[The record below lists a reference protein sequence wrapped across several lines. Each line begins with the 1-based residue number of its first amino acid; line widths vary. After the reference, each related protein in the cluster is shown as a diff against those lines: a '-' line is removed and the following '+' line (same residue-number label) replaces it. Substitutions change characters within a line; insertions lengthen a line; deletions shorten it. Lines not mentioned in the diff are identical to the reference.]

1 MTRKQLQAFIFAQN
15 SDLLPPSSTNNQ
27 TGIPFIELR
36 SVDSTNNYAM
46 QLVNNGLA
54 VSGTAVFAYEQSSG
68 KGQRG
73 KQWLTAKG
81 MNITMSLVLNVNYLP
96 VSRQFLL
103 SAAIALATNDFL
115 KAMPTAIAP

>member
-1 MTRKQLQAFIFAQN
+1 
-15 SDLLPPSSTNNQ
+15 
-27 TGIPFIELR
+27 
-36 SVDSTNNYAM
+36 M

-68 KGQRG
+68 KRSARQ
-73 KQWLTAKG
+73 AMAHCKG

-103 SAAIALATNDFL
+103 SAAIALATNDF
-115 KAMPTAIAP
+115 